1 MDDDLDIS
9 TILGQ
14 YTLKL
19 RNSHVN
25 PLCRRPVHYCIQ
37 ITYHYCTGSC
47 EPLKVG
53 PSVFTSS
60 AAFVLHVS
68 IINNYFMIMHIIWII
83 IINYQ
88 IFPQSC
94 CAQIFWHLQFHKF
107 SAPGKKA
114 SQNIWFVA
122 IINFQLQ
129 SFQKLAA
136 TGQGFHHVP
145 CCSPTH
151 LGPLELLVIYKL
163 IHIHIHMHTNK

>member
-1 MDDDLDIS
+1 MMIMIIS
-9 TILGQ
+9 TF
-14 YTLKL
+14 
-19 RNSHVN
+19 
-25 PLCRRPVHYCIQ
+25 Q

-94 CAQIFWHLQFHKF
+94 CAQIF
-107 SAPGKKA
+107 
-114 SQNIWFVA
+114 
-122 IINFQLQ
+122 
-129 SFQKLAA
+129 
-136 TGQGFHHVP
+136 
-145 CCSPTH
+145 
-151 LGPLELLVIYKL
+151 
-163 IHIHIHMHTNK
+163 